1 MAAKKGFVGSLFDFS
16 FSSFVTP
23 TIIKIIYGLML
34 LAVALYTL
42 AVFIMGVIGIFS
54 GGGGASVIMGI
65 AMIIVGCPLVLVIGT
80 IVMRIYAELL
90 VIVFRIAETL
100 TDIKNNTAK

>member
-1 MAAKKGFVGSLFDFS
+1 MAKKGFIGSLFDFS

-34 LAVALYTL
+34 LGVALYTL
-42 AVFIMGVIGIFS
+42 AVFVMGAMAVFQ
-54 GGGGASVIMGI
+54 GGSQIIIGI
-65 AMIIVGCPLVLVIGT
+65 AMIIIGCPLVIVVGT

-100 TDIKNNTAK
+100 VDIKNNTAR